1 MAEEKTNG
9 LSFKTL
15 LILLLVMVVL
25 TAVMSYTFLSLF
37 TARDVS
43 QNDEEVKKQDAKLG
57 PTFSLGDFVVNLSG
71 TGGYQFI
78 RASIVVE
85 VDDQKVVSELE
96 KRSPQIRDIII
107 LTLRDQK
114 IEDIEEP
121 GARVI
126 KNQIMAKINEVLTSG
141 RIMNVWFTQLV
152 VQ

>member
-1 MAEEKTNG
+1 MAEEKIIG

-71 TGGYQFI
+71 TGGYQFV

>member
-1 MAEEKTNG
+1 MAEEKKTG

-15 LILLLVMVVL
+15 VILLLVIVAI
-25 TAVMSYTFLSLF
+25 TAIMSYTFLSLF
-37 TARDVS
+37 TTGGLAGIGS
-43 QNDEEVKKQDAKLG
+43 KKGSEIEPG

-71 TGGYQFI
+71 TGGYQFV

-85 VDDQKVVSELE
+85 VDEQKVVSELE

-107 LTLRDQK
+107 LSLREQK

-126 KNQIMAKINEVLTSG
+126 KNQIMVKLNEVLSSG
-141 RIMNVWFTQLV
+141 NIINVWFTQLV

>member
-1 MAEEKTNG
+1 MAEEKTIG

-71 TGGYQFI
+71 TGGYQFV